1 MSNVPV
7 IGTYV
12 SEDNN
17 FTFKISSADSSNGA
31 IRGAYVANYS
41 PVGQLNVEGTIASFA
56 WVFNKGQGKDG
67 VAPFTVAFGGSVRPE
82 PGRAYCINDA
92 WSAVY
97 LPDNTILAAGSRSF
111 VNQDGVAEVRSLGTM
126 RFAIR

>member
-17 FTFKISSADSSNGA
+17 FTLKISSADPSNGA
-31 IRGAYVANYS
+31 IRGTYVANYS
-41 PVGQLNVEGTIASFA
+41 PVGQINVEGAIGGYA

-67 VAPFTVAFGGSVRPE
+67 VAPFTASFGGSVRPD
-82 PGRAYCINDA
+82 GRPYCINDA

-97 LPDNTILAAGSRSF
+97 LPDNTILAEGSRSF
-111 VNQDGVAEVRSLGTM
+111 VNQDGVAEVRSLGTR
-126 RFAIR
+126 RFTIR